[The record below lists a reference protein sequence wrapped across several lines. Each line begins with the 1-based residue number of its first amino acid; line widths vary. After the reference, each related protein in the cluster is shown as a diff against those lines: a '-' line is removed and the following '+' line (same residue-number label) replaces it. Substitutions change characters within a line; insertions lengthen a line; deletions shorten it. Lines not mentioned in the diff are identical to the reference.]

1 MTTLEIRVPDI
12 GDFADVPV
20 IDVLVG
26 PGDVVRVE
34 DPIVTLESAKATI
47 DVPSP
52 SAGVV
57 ASVAVKAG
65 DIVSQGSVILMLD
78 AEDATAGS
86 ATDGAA
92 VVAPVIPDVVAA
104 ASSPP
109 LPMSPPRA
117 DVASV
122 APGSVAELRVPD
134 LGGFANVPIV
144 EILVRPGDRIAVEA
158 PLVSLESEK
167 ATIDVP
173 AGRAGIV
180 REISVRVGDL
190 VSEGSVLGSVTVE
203 DAASAVA
210 PAAPPVVSSV
220 TSALAREPAPNIE
233 PAETPSGSAA
243 AVVAPAPAPGPEHT
257 AVAEAAVASGSA
269 RRSVH
274 ASPAIRRFARELGAP
289 LADTTGTG
297 PSGRI
302 TREDVQRFVRDR
314 LAWPA
319 QPPAAARPGIGADL
333 PPLPAIDYEKYGPVE
348 RVALSRLRRAAGAN
362 LHRNWLGIPHVTNH
376 DAADVTELEA
386 LRKRLNAERP
396 GARVTLL
403 AFAMLAAVAA
413 LREHPDVNSSLDG
426 DTLVRKGY
434 YNIGFA
440 ADTPNGLVVPVV
452 RDVDRK
458 GVFELAS
465 ETAVLAARARAG
477 EFSADDASGAT
488 FTISSLG
495 GIGGTSFT
503 PIVNAP
509 EVAILGLSRTAMQ
522 PVWDG
527 AAFVPR
533 LMLPL
538 SLSYDH
544 RVIDGALAA
553 RFNATLVAVLGDL
566 RRALL

>member
-57 ASVAVKAG
+57 ASVAVKTG
-65 DIVSQGSVILMLD
+65 DTVSQGSVILMLD
-78 AEDATAGS
+78 AEEPEGGV
-86 ATDGAA
+86 GA
-92 VVAPVIPDVVAA
+92 VIPAIVPAATVPPIAPPVATPAA
-104 ASSPP
+104 AAGP
-109 LPMSPPRA
+109 
-117 DVASV
+117 VV
-122 APGSVAELRVPD
+122 ELRVPD
-134 LGGFANVPIV
+134 LGGFADVPIV

-158 PLVSLESEK
+158 PLVSLESDK
-167 ATIDVP
+167 ATIEVP
-173 AGRAGIV
+173 ASRAGVV
-180 REISVRVGDL
+180 REISVRIGDL
-190 VSEGSVLGSVTVE
+190 VSEGSVLGSVTVDE
-203 DAASAVA
+203 DGVAVASSVAGPTPASAVSPPPFA
-210 PAAPPVVSSV
+210 TEAASSGASAPVPAAIPALPNPGSAGEAAGAPSV
-220 TSALAREPAPNIE
+220 TGR
-233 PAETPSGSAA
+233 T
-243 AVVAPAPAPGPEHT
+243 
-257 AVAEAAVASGSA
+257 
-269 RRSVH
+269 VH
-274 ASPAIRRFARELGAP
+274 ASPAIRRFARELGAT
-289 LADTTGTG
+289 LVDVAGTG

-314 LAWPA
+314 LVRPA
-319 QPPAAARPGIGADL
+319 PPVAPVRVGIGTDL
-333 PPLPAIDYEKYGPVE
+333 PPLPAIDFAKYGPIE
-348 RVALSRLRRAAGAN
+348 RVALPRLRRVAGAN
-362 LHRNWLGIPHVTNH
+362 LHRNWLAIPHVTNN
-376 DAADVTELEA
+376 DVADVTDLEA
-386 LRKRLNAERP
+386 LRKRLNVERP

-403 AFAMLAAVAA
+403 AFAMLAAVVA
-413 LREHPDVNSSLDG
+413 LREHRDVNASLDG
-426 DTLVRKGY
+426 ETLVRKEY
-434 YNIGFA
+434 FHIGFA

-465 ETAVLAARARAG
+465 ETAALAARARAG
-477 EFSADDASGAT
+477 ELTAADASGGT

>member
-57 ASVAVKAG
+57 ASVVVKAG
-65 DIVSQGSVILMLD
+65 DTVSQGSVILMLD
-78 AEDATAGS
+78 AEDATVGS
-86 ATDGAA
+86 AADGAA
-92 VVAPVIPDVVAA
+92 VAAPAIPDVVAA

-109 LPMSPPRA
+109 VTMPPPRA
-117 DVASV
+117 DLASI

-134 LGGFANVPIV
+134 LGGFADVPIV

-167 ATIDVP
+167 ATIEVP
-173 AGRAGIV
+173 ASRAGIV

-190 VSEGSVLGSVTVE
+190 VSEGSVLGSVIVGDAE
-203 DAASAVA
+203 DAVA
-210 PAAPPVVSSV
+210 PAARPIASSV
-220 TSALAREPAPNIE
+220 MPAFAREPTPSVE
-233 PAETPSGSAA
+233 PAETPSASAA
-243 AVVAPAPAPGPEHT
+243 VAPPAPGPERT

-269 RRSVH
+269 QRNVH

-289 LADTTGTG
+289 LADMTGTG

-314 LAWPA
+314 LARPA
-319 QPPAAARPGIGADL
+319 PPPAAARSGIGADL
-333 PPLPAIDYEKYGPVE
+333 PPLPAIDYANYGPVE

-413 LREHPDVNSSLDG
+413 LREHPDVNSSLDD

-465 ETAVLAARARAG
+465 ETAALAARARAG
-477 EFSADDASGAT
+477 ELTADDASGGT

-495 GIGGTSFT
+495 GIGGTSFS